1 MTCSCDKKGFRVRI
15 NVSTSV
21 KGVKT
26 HDSTMELND
35 QEVSEIP
42 KFVDMALQE
51 SDRLVNELDKRYPP
65 QV

>member
-1 MTCSCDKKGFRVRI
+1 MNECNNKGFRVRI

-26 HDSTMELND
+26 HDSTIELND
-35 QEVSEIP
+35 KEMSEMP
-42 KFVDMALQE
+42 KFVDIALQE